1 MERNGSA
8 LAAAADD
15 HNASALRDEVEVFK
29 QIDVRQ
35 VLDHHVDRRL
45 DARLHD
51 RAEGHW
57 RGGGP
62 TKLKQVILV
71 Y

>member
-8 LAAAADD
+8 LSAAADD

-35 VLDHHVDRRL
+35 VLDHYVDRRL

-51 RAEGHW
+51 RAEGNW
-57 RGGGP
+57 RGGP
-62 TKLKQVILV
+62 TDLKQVI